1 MKSLQNKITLAMEAA
16 IQTGNWNLKRF
27 KMDRKGIT
35 EILNRMSFI
44 SIVIGLSKMHIFANF
59 VVALESFMRETFE
72 HKNVRR
78 VYSLFNPDSSWHD
91 DPNQGTFRKD
101 DESHGTKSA
110 AGIAVGNALSV

>member
-1 MKSLQNKITLAMEAA
+1 MEAA

-59 VVALESFMRETFE
+59 VVALESFMRDDIE
-72 HKNVRR
+72 HKKRAWR
-78 VYSLFNPDSSWHD
+78 LFEAFFNPDSSWHD
-91 DPNQGTFRKD
+91 DPN
-101 DESHGTKSA
+101 
-110 AGIAVGNALSV
+110 

>member
-1 MKSLQNKITLAMEAA
+1 MEAA

-59 VVALESFMRETFE
+59 VVALESFMRDDIE
-72 HKNVRR
+72 HRNVLG
-78 VYSLFNPDSSWHD
+78 VYSKLFSTQILVGTMTRIKGHFEKTMKVTGPRAL
-91 DPNQGTFRKD
+91 QGSQWGMLCPSDTP
-101 DESHGTKSA
+101 EG
-110 AGIAVGNALSV
+110 